1 MSFQEVLNELESY
14 ASPSIKKVLL
24 NHGAKEPFYGVA
36 VGDLKKIQ
44 KKIKKNYNLSLE
56 LYKTGISDA
65 MYLAGL
71 IADDKKMSKSDL
83 QNWAENAYW
92 YMLSEYTVPWVAA
105 ESNFGHELALEWINS
120 ENENIAACGWSTYSN
135 LLALTSN
142 ENLDLNEI
150 KSFLEKIECEI
161 HKSQNRVKQTMNA
174 FVISVGGYLPE
185 LTESAIATGN
195 RIGKI
200 TVNVGGTACKTPF
213 APDYIE
219 KIKLRNAIGKKKKTV
234 KC

>member
-1 MSFQEVLNELESY
+1 MTILEILSELESF
-14 ASPSIKKVLL
+14 AKPSIKKVML

-44 KKIKKNYNLSLE
+44 KKIKKDYNLSLE

-71 IADDKKMSKSDL
+71 IADDKKMSKIDL
-83 QNWAENAYW
+83 QNWLENAYW

-105 ESNFGHELALEWINS
+105 ESNFGHELALEWILS

-135 LLALTSN
+135 LLALTAN
-142 ENLDLNEI
+142 ENLDINEI
-150 KSFLEKIECEI
+150 KSFLEKIENEI
-161 HKSQNRVKQTMNA
+161 HQSQNRVKQTMNG
-174 FVISVGGYLPE
+174 FIISVGSYVQD
-185 LTESAIATGN
+185 LTELAIATGN

-200 TVNVGGTACKTPF
+200 IVNMGGIACKTPF
-213 APDYIE
+213 APNYIE
-219 KIKLRNAIGKKKKTV
+219 KIKIRNGIGKKKKTV

>member
-1 MSFQEVLNELESY
+1 MTILEILSELESF
-14 ASPSIKKVLL
+14 AKPSIKKVLL

-44 KKIKKNYNLSLE
+44 KKIKKDYNLSLE

-71 IADDKKMSKSDL
+71 IADDKKMTKTDL
-83 QNWAENAYW
+83 QNWVENAYW

-105 ESNFGHELALEWINS
+105 ESNFGHELALEWIES

-135 LLALTSN
+135 LIALTAN
-142 ENLDLNEI
+142 ENLDIIEI
-150 KSFLEKIECEI
+150 KSFLEKIENEI
-161 HKSQNRVKQTMNA
+161 HQAQNRVKQTMNA
-174 FVISVGGYLPE
+174 FVIAVGSYMPE
-185 LTESAIATGN
+185 LTELAIATGN
-195 RIGKI
+195 KIGII
-200 TVNVGGTACKTPF
+200 TVNMGETACKTPF
-213 APDYIE
+213 SPHYIE
-219 KIKLRNAIGKKKKTV
+219 KIRFRNPIGKKKETV